1 MSWKGILKTEWK
13 RTRPYDRHIDGPFDM
28 EKPAGKRFEF
38 MIRPDKDAKEYRR
51 GIARSNEGAK
61 FYTFSTPVDIID
73 ENAAKEI
80 ALEEAEKYFET
91 DNLNA
96 SLKEVVVYRFSNREL
111 QYFLFR
117 DENQRSS
124 NVEMYVPRPEGV
136 TPGKSFAVIDWY
148 NRHSK
153 DYRF

>member
-1 MSWKGILKTEWK
+1 MSWKDIVKAE
-13 RTRPYDRHIDGPFDM
+13 FDM
-28 EKPAGKRFEF
+28 DRPAGKRFEF
-38 MIRPDKDAKEYRR
+38 MIRPDEDAYRR
-51 GIARSNEGAK
+51 GIARTNVETK

-73 ENAAKEI
+73 ENTAKEI

-91 DNLNA
+91 DKLEA
-96 SLKEVVVYRFSNREL
+96 SLKEVVLYRFSMREM

-117 DENQRSS
+117 DENQMYS
-124 NVEMYVPRPEGV
+124 NEEMYVPKPPEGL
-136 TPGKSFAVIDWY
+136 TPGKSYAVIDWY